1 MFYHS
6 IIMLRFGETNIAKG
20 KFYAAQKPIE
30 NWDVNV
36 DNIIIS
42 KLVKTKTNS
51 NYLIGIKLYKATR
64 PLVLIMPKM
73 SGYVKTSK
81 VEEGDQDKN
90 NKFLSFDIDDEEL
103 LEKYTAICTKIE
115 NFKKIKLNALPVY
128 YDMYIYT

>member
-1 MFYHS
+1 
-6 IIMLRFGETNIAKG
+6 
-20 KFYAAQKPIE
+20 
-30 NWDVNV
+30 
-36 DNIIIS
+36 
-42 KLVKTKTNS
+42 
-51 NYLIGIKLYKATR
+51 
-64 PLVLIMPKM
+64 M

-115 NFKKIKLNALPVY
+115 NLKKIKLNALPVY

>member
-1 MFYHS
+1 M
-6 IIMLRFGETNIAKG
+6 
-20 KFYAAQKPIE
+20 
-30 NWDVNV
+30 V
-36 DNIIIS
+36 IS